1 MIEIVSSSR
10 CVSCDV
16 CIKVCPMDVF
26 DRGGDGIPVI
36 ARQSQCQ
43 TCFMCEAYCPAD
55 ALFVAPLS
63 APAPAESGYLDEDAL
78 TAAGALGAYRRS
90 IGWGPGRTPGSALD
104 ANHLFT
110 SRITGPTTRPDAT
123 VDSVAPAVKG

>member
-1 MIEIVSSSR
+1 MIEIVSRSR

-16 CIKVCPMDVF
+16 CVNVCPMDVF
-26 DRGGDGIPVI
+26 DRGSDGIPVI

-63 APAPAESGYLDEDAL
+63 GPAPAESGYLDEEAL
-78 TAAGALGAYRRS
+78 AAAGALGAYRRS

-110 SRITGPTTRPDAT
+110 SRIIGPTTQQDTT
-123 VDSVAPAVKG
+123 VDSVAPVVKG